1 MALQNVWLSICFK
14 RIQEHPHDRWISVP
28 LFVCRWTELAQRPG
42 GAHEAYGDTPPTSCF
57 TSDATDILFHLG
69 LLRALCHPLRHKANM
84 CHLRSRCTASSTR
97 SEHDELSIAME
108 YNDAGQR
115 TRVPFV
121 KSYYVSMAT
130 MSFKVLEWW
139 LWYFGGRRLTGACD
153 R

>member
-42 GAHEAYGDTPPTSCF
+42 GAHEAHGDTPPTSCF

-69 LLRALCHPLRHKANM
+69 LFRALCHPLRHKANM

-97 SEHDELSIAME
+97 SEHVLLASPWNKMML
-108 YNDAGQR
+108 GR
-115 TRVPFV
+115 GHVCLFFRPHV
-121 KSYYVSMAT
+121 KCNRRPSKCCS
-130 MSFKVLEWW
+130 
-139 LWYFGGRRLTGACD
+139 GGSGTSAVD
-153 R
+153 D